1 MTFSICFVP
10 FALTISKTLILHIL
24 LFCCSKPK
32 EMVNNMDGTWSIEIV
47 PRETGKHELYVTVD
61 GRPIKV
67 RGLFE
72 TVRR

>member
-1 MTFSICFVP
+1 
-10 FALTISKTLILHIL
+10 
-24 LFCCSKPK
+24 
-32 EMVNNMDGTWSIEIV
+32 MVSNMDGTWSIEIV

>member
-1 MTFSICFVP
+1 MAFCFVP
-10 FALTISKTLILHIL
+10 FALTIAKTRKLHIL
-24 LFCCSKPK
+24 SYCYSKPK

-72 TVRR
+72 TVHR

>member
-1 MTFSICFVP
+1 
-10 FALTISKTLILHIL
+10 
-24 LFCCSKPK
+24 
-32 EMVNNMDGTWSIEIV
+32 MDGTWWIEIV

-72 TVRR
+72 IVHQ